1 MKTRTSSFSS
11 MVLAGL
17 FLLGILTPLYAE
29 DVIVEVT
36 PADPAATEAPAAEA
50 AAAPA
55 AVTVVVEPVEAPA
68 PAPVVV
74 DAAPAPAAEAE
85 VAPAPAPAPVEAC
98 ASCTEA
104 EPAPEK
110 VVTPLTKSWAKEK
123 PGCNGKAVTRNGEAI
138 NVDNMD
144 RGSMDADG
152 SYSFYVPMVT
162 GDKEK
167 VEKLQIW
174 KDWAEYI
181 TFNEV
186 SGEEISAFRE
196 KLLKTLQEA
205 GYIFAQ
211 VDFPTKPW
219 SQGFF
224 VARVDCG
231 PLGNITVKNEGRYY
245 TQEQIINKLSNRDR
259 RFNYAA
265 VRNKLADLNSGD
277 IKVDTTL
284 KPSKRN
290 GRIYVDA
297 EVEYDDSL
305 PIHGSIEFNNTTSR
319 EAESDTR
326 IRTTLQHAN
335 LTKHDDVLTI
345 GYMTDGDV
353 FDSANAVYGSY
364 MLPLGDQWTLGLFG
378 SWTDSDY
385 DNVVPESDVSGRGYA
400 AGLQIERELY
410 ADAFK
415 RWTAAFGWKLAR
427 TKNTLT
433 FYGYSYD
440 TSTAVISMP
449 YLTIGYSDLVYDKY
463 NGRNF
468 ATVTFTGNKAD
479 KYGSS
484 HKETFLEEGW
494 GCDGDFFQAKFSAA
508 RVQRLFDG
516 EDQPGR
522 WTLFARAQGTY
533 SDDTVPNSCRE
544 YIGGFDTVR
553 GYNESEVG
561 GDNMLTATLELRT
574 PLLENFI
581 PAMKQSEE
589 ELADPNNW
597 KLHRLQG
604 LVFMDYGYVSTRNY
618 SNSNSDGRVD
628 SQSMLSAGLGLR
640 LGITKYA
647 QAAADYGLALI
658 KHASEDTPDKGRFH
672 LSLQLQF

>member
-11 MVLAGL
+11 LILAGL
-17 FLLGILTPLYAE
+17 FLLGILTPLYAD
-29 DVIVEVT
+29 DVVVEVT
-36 PADPAATEAPAAEA
+36 PADPAVAEAPAAES
-50 AAAPA
+50 APA
-55 AVTVVVEPVEAPA
+55 ATVTVEVEPVEATA
-68 PAPVVV
+68 PA
-74 DAAPAPAAEAE
+74 
-85 VAPAPAPAPVEAC
+85 VA
-98 ASCTEA
+98 EA
-104 EPAPEK
+104 EPAPAVVEAPAAAPEK
-110 VVTPLTKSWAKEK
+110 VDTLLTKSWAKEQ
-123 PGCNGKAVTRNGEAI
+123 PVASSAAVTRNGEAI
-138 NVDNMD
+138 NVDNMT
-144 RGSMDADG
+144 RETLSVEGDG
-152 SYSFYVPMVT
+152 YTFYVPMVT
-162 GDKEK
+162 GDKDK
-167 VEKLQIW
+167 VENLQIW

-186 SGEEISAFRE
+186 SGDEISAFRE

-205 GYIFAQ
+205 GYIFAS

-245 TQEQIINKLSNRDR
+245 TQDQIINKLSNRDR

-265 VRNKLADLNSGD
+265 VRNQLADLNNGGD

-284 KPSKRN
+284 KPTKRN
-290 GRIYVDA
+290 GRIFVDA

-305 PIHGSIEFNNTTSR
+305 PIHGSIEFSNTTSR
-319 EAESDTR
+319 EADSDTR
-326 IRTTLQHAN
+326 IRATLQHVN

-345 GYMTDGDV
+345 GYMTDGDL

-364 MLPLGDQWTLGLFG
+364 MLPLDDKWTLGLFG

-385 DNVVPESDVSGRGYA
+385 KNVVPDSDISGRGYSI
-400 AGLQIERELY
+400 GLQVEREIY

-415 RWTAAFGWKLAR
+415 RWTAAFGWRLAR
-427 TKNTLT
+427 TKNALTVFGYTL
-433 FYGYSYD
+433 D

-449 YLTIGYSDLVYDKY
+449 YLTIGYSSLVYDKY

-468 ATVTFTGNKAD
+468 ATMTITGNRAD

-484 HKETFLEEGW
+484 DKETYIEEGW
-494 GCDGDFFQAKFSAA
+494 GCDGDFFQAKFAAA
-508 RVQRLFDG
+508 RVQRLFEG
-516 EDQPGR
+516 EDHPGR
-522 WTLFARAQGTY
+522 WTLFARAQATY
-533 SDDTVPNSCRE
+533 SDDTVPNSLRE

-561 GDNMLTATLELRT
+561 GDNMITATLELRT

-581 PAMKQSEE
+581 PALQQSDE
-589 ELADPNNW
+589 ELANDPNNW

-604 LVFMDYGYVSTRNY
+604 LVFVDYGYVSTRNY
-618 SNSNSDGRVD
+618 SNSRADGRNE

-658 KHASEDTPDKGRFH
+658 KNASEDTPDRGRFH